1 MSEGKPMKLLRICK
15 KLLRVGKKHLPRLAT
30 KAKKVVAETVRS
42 VAEVWR
48 RHLDRLAEEPSY
60 AQALHTVVI
69 AVVELATGS
78 LTIRLVIR
86 ALIAAYLDLVRALC
100 RPQIP
105 AYSWDWPADN

>member
-1 MSEGKPMKLLRICK
+1 MKFLRICK
-15 KLLRVGKKHLPRLAT
+15 KLLCAGQKHLRRLAT
-30 KAKKVVAETVRS
+30 KVTNVVAETFMS
-42 VAEVWR
+42 AAEVWR
-48 RHLDRLAEEPSY
+48 RHLDRVAEEPSY

-78 LTIRLVIR
+78 LTIRLVVR
-86 ALIAAYLDLVRALC
+86 ALIAAYMDLVRALR

>member
-1 MSEGKPMKLLRICK
+1 MKLFRICK
-15 KLLRVGKKHLPRLAT
+15 KLIRAGKKHLRRLAK
-30 KAKKVVAETVRS
+30 KAKEVVAETLMS
-42 VAEVWR
+42 VVEVWR
-48 RHLDRLAEEPSY
+48 RHLDRVAEEPSY

-86 ALIAAYLDLVRALC
+86 ALIAAYMDLVRALR